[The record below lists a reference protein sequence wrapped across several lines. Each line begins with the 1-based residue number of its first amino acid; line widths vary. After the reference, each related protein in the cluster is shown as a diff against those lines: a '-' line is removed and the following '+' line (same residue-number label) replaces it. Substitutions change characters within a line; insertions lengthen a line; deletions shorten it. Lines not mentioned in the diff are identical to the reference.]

1 MVKRIDFISCLQKNV
16 SITLVNLLIFES
28 ICLLYRT
35 PHVCRSIDAEEI
47 GKKLVVMGELL
58 DHRVSGGDGSA
69 YGLQYWR
76 DLLQDVLVLDD
87 ELKGIT
93 GGLTQEIDKVIHDLL
108 EAGRLCKECGNGL
121 VQMSKKYKEA

>member
-1 MVKRIDFISCLQKNV
+1 MATPANGTANAGTGGHIDID
-16 SITLVNLLIFES
+16 
-28 ICLLYRT
+28 
-35 PHVCRSIDAEEI
+35 HVEAEEI